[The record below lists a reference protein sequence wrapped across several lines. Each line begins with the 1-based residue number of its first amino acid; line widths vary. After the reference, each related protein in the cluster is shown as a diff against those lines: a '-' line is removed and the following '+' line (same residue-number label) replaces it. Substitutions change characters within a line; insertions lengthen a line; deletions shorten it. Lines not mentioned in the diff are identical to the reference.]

1 MPSDHKKLDRRS
13 FLGAAGAVVAG
24 SAFSSSALSYGRI
37 LGANDRIAL
46 GHIGIGNRG
55 TELHKMVSHLKD
67 KHNVETIA
75 VCDLWKNNREQA
87 AANTEQYYGRG
98 PKAYQ

>member
-1 MPSDHKKLDRRS
+1 
-13 FLGAAGAVVAG
+13 
-24 SAFSSSALSYGRI
+24 
-37 LGANDRIAL
+37 
-46 GHIGIGNRG
+46 
-55 TELHKMVSHLKD
+55 MVSHLKD

-98 PKAYQ
+98 PKAYQYLEDLLAQKDIDAVMIATPEHAHSPVLKAVADAGKHAYCEKPMGNVLDEVKAAR